1 VDTDLEL
8 ELELELTI
16 DDLAAAAGTTTRSV
30 RSFQT
35 MGLLERPELR
45 GRTGIYRARHLQSL
59 GAILRLQTQG
69 FSLQS
74 IAVLFAAQRRG
85 ESLASVLGLDA
96 DRLAYAGAG
105 AGAVT
110 SEPDQDSAE
119 LYGFA
124 DLQPSAASRRGA
136 TWRRRR
142 LLSVVPTT
150 VWDQTEAS

>member
-96 DRLAYAGAG
+96 DRLAYAGA
-105 AGAVT
+105 VT